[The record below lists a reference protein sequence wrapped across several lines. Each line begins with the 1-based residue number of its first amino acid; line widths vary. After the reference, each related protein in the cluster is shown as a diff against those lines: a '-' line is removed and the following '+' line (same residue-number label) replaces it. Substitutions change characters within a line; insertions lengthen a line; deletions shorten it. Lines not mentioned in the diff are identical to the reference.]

1 MPGTRPV
8 VRVTE
13 IGEYIRYRSCDRRF
27 KLGQDNRRLA
37 KGLPFATRLFNTLDP
52 VLQEVGRQREDDWEA
67 SLKAAGLKNLTPL
80 DQASE
85 EDGQVLWGTFADSLR
100 TVEAG
105 QSAYGREVK
114 LAAELGAFRVE
125 GRADF
130 MLVLWR
136 DGRPRLR
143 IVECKASRRDKT
155 YHRVQVALYGT
166 MVRSLLRDRPLS
178 IGGVEL
184 LPDDVECVVARI
196 DEGTNRGYSILGLE
210 PLDLSVEEADLE
222 RLLGPYGSLLQIVEA
237 DLDDLP
243 YQLDVKCDGCVFNV
257 HCLPESARQRR
268 LQLVGVEPSAVR
280 TLQASGIHTIDDLAG
295 LDPRGP
301 EAAQAREAPGFAEN
315 LAVLQRKASARRS
328 TLPGG
333 REDPDSFEVEALP
346 NAGQGRLPL
355 HEDHGHRL
363 VRVFLSVDYDYTENR
378 IGALSAHVTASDGLI
393 HTGYAK
399 TDGRWRPEAG
409 VIELRETGRD
419 ENDRPLY
426 EETMVQGREVVEFKA
441 SEWTGNLDHDTGAER
456 ELIQGFLLEL
466 IDAIAEQAGTDWAPV
481 HFYVW
486 SRSEVTA
493 ARRGV
498 LARRLRSARAPAR
511 ASRLPREPGAA
522 HLLVPAGRGGRPVR
536 PRLDGEGPLGRHLTH
551 LVRAPLPLAP

>member
-1 MPGTRPV
+1 MTEPRPV

-52 VLQEVGRQREDDWEA
+52 VLQEVGRQREDEWEA
-67 SLKAAGLKNLTPL
+67 SLKGAGFDDLARQDLAP
-80 DQASE
+80 E
-85 EDGQVLWGTFADSLR
+85 EGGGEVPWDAFVGGLR
-100 TVEAG
+100 GVEAG
-105 QSAYGREVK
+105 QGAYGREVK
-114 LAAELGAFRVE
+114 LAADLGAFRVE

-130 MLVLWR
+130 VLVLWR

-155 YHRVQVALYGT
+155 YHRVQVALYGM
-166 MVRSLLRDRPLS
+166 MVRRMLREGSLEVA
-178 IGGVEL
+178 GVGVGPE
-184 LPDDVECVVARI
+184 DVECVVARI
-196 DEGTNRGYSILGLE
+196 DEGTNRGYSIPDLK

-222 RLLGPYGSLLQIVEA
+222 RLLAPDGSLVRLVES
-237 DLDDLP
+237 DLDELA

-268 LQLVGVEPSAVR
+268 LQLVGLEPSSVR
-280 TLQASGIHTIDDLAG
+280 TLREAGVRTIDDLAN
-295 LDPRGP
+295 LDTSGP
-301 EAAQAREAPGFAEN
+301 QAAQAREAPGFAEN
-315 LAVLQRKASARRS
+315 LAVLKRKASARRS

-363 VRVFLSVDYDYTENR
+363 VRVYLSVDYDYTENR
-378 IGALSAHVTASDGLI
+378 IGALSAHVTTSDGRL

-399 TDGRWRPEAG
+399 VDGRWRPEAG
-409 VIELRETGRD
+409 VMEVRETGRD
-419 ENDRPLY
+419 EDDRPLY
-426 EETMVQGREVVEFKA
+426 EGRPLRGREIVEIKA
-441 SEWTGNLDHDTGAER
+441 SEWTGDLERDTGAER
-456 ELIQGFLLEL
+456 EMIQGFLLEL
-466 IDAIAEQAGTDWAPV
+466 IDAVAEEAGTDWAPV

-486 SRSEVTA
+486 SRSEVTQLVEA
-493 ARRGV
+493 CSRAGSG
-498 LARRLRSARAPAR
+498 LLGHLRE
-511 ASRLPREPGAA
+511 LLGCRES
-522 HLLVPAGRGGRPVR
+522 LEQLIF
-536 PRLDGEGPLGRHLTH
+536 
-551 LVRAPLPLAP
+551 